1 MNSFGSDCFSR
12 DVSIAS
18 KLLHSA
24 ANFREQKKCFD
35 GHQCIY
41 YKNSTL
47 HRKNNFKK
55 CQKKRTKRLKLLHL
69 KIKEINQQ
77 IFELSQKCN
86 LIYWIEN
93 IGNSKNSGKIA
104 KLI

>member
-1 MNSFGSDCFSR
+1 MLPTLEN
-12 DVSIAS
+12 
-18 KLLHSA
+18 
-24 ANFREQKKCFD
+24 KKNVLT
-35 GHQCIY
+35 GTNVYITQ
-41 YKNSTL
+41 NSTL